1 MNPDKNL
8 EALSKSPDS
17 PFSISLSPIRFMDRN
32 FYASGQVAK
41 RGENM
46 LATGLV
52 GKDVDMKLAQ
62 ECAWQCAIN
71 VLESVKKELGSLDRI
86 EYVVRLGVYVSSAD
100 NFSDQHLVA
109 HGASQVLLN
118 VFGEERGKH
127 SRTAIGVKSLPLN
140 SPVEVD
146 AIFRIKE

>member
-1 MNPDKNL
+1 VNPDKNL
-8 EALSKSPDS
+8 EALSQSPNA
-17 PFSISLSPIRFMDRN
+17 PFNISLLSIQYMDRN

-41 RGENM
+41 RGDGM

-62 ECAWQCAIN
+62 ECAWQCAVN
-71 VLESVKKELGSLDRI
+71 LLESIKKEIGSLDRI

-100 NFSDQHLVA
+100 GFTDQHLVA
-109 HGASQVLLN
+109 HGASQVILN

-127 SRTAIGVKSLPLN
+127 TRTAIGVKSLPLN

-146 AIFRIKE
+146 AIFRIK

>member
-8 EALSKSPDS
+8 EALSQSPNA
-17 PFSISLSPIRFMDRN
+17 PFNISLLSIQYMDRN

-41 RGENM
+41 RGDGM

-62 ECAWQCAIN
+62 ECAWQCAVN
-71 VLESVKKELGSLDRI
+71 LLESVKKEIGSLDRI

-100 NFSDQHLVA
+100 GFTDQHLVA
-109 HGASQVLLN
+109 HGASQVILN

-127 SRTAIGVKSLPLN
+127 TRTAIGVKSLPLN

-146 AIFRIKE
+146 AIFRIK

>member
-8 EALSKSPDS
+8 EALSQSPNA
-17 PFSISLSPIRFMDRN
+17 PFNISLLSIQYMDRN

-41 RGENM
+41 RGDGM

-62 ECAWQCAIN
+62 ECAWQCAVN
-71 VLESVKKELGSLDRI
+71 LLESIKKEIGSLDRI

-100 NFSDQHLVA
+100 GFTDQHLVA
-109 HGASQVLLN
+109 HGASQVILN

-127 SRTAIGVKSLPLN
+127 TRTAIGVKSLPLN

-146 AIFRIKE
+146 AIFRIK